1 MKKRL
6 KLGGGKEV
14 VNVVCEEKCNAR
26 EMRGRQVFF
35 FISSAVFFFQRH
47 VSVRYVRV
55 LRKVF
60 FWMLE

>member
-35 FISSAVFFFQRH
+35 FISSAVFFF
-47 VSVRYVRV
+47 SETC
-55 LRKVF
+55 F
-60 FWMLE
+60 C